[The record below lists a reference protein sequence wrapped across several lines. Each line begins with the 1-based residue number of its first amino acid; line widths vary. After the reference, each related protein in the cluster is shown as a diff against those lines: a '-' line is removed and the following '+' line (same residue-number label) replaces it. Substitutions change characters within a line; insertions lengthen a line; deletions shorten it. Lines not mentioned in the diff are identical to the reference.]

1 MSDVTNPEPGANDA
15 QACMIFDDS
24 CVMCSA
30 AARWVERNTDLVA
43 VPGSEWQKGQAGI
56 GDAELAASVW
66 TLDGGQHAQSETR
79 AVANILS
86 HSRSRVY
93 RFLGRVLVLWGIR
106 HVANVM
112 YRFIARNRHRFLKPR
127 G

>member
-1 MSDVTNPEPGANDA
+1 MSDVGNPEAGSNDT

-56 GDAELAASVW
+56 GDAELASSVW
-66 TLDGGQHAQSETR
+66 TLDGGQVAQNETR

-106 HVANVM
+106 HVANVV